1 MKEPETKNISRTVGH
16 SGGDALFTA
25 REPCSNIEYGQEYH
39 IWTDIPSLADVM
51 NNYLQNRRLSVFN
64 REYNLPECDSLTRMQ
79 ADGWMI
85 HSRIRLPP
93 NDPERDYDLYEEKY
107 PALLLLRLETNGK
120 WRADEGCP
128 WRLPSYDELLWGFY
142 GYMNQA
148 KTTKLCGLVVNM
160 SLPLTGPQDVLRGPL
175 YGFAADCKAKI
186 VELTDGTAAV
196 QRFADTMQNL

>member
-1 MKEPETKNISRTVGH
+1 MLEPYEWKRSRTVLRRG
-16 SGGDALFTA
+16 SG
-25 REPCSNIEYGQEYH
+25 SN
-39 IWTDIPSLADVM
+39 PADLV
-51 NNYLQNRRLSVFN
+51 
-64 REYNLPECDSLTRMQ
+64 
-79 ADGWMI
+79 
-85 HSRIRLPP
+85 
-93 NDPERDYDLYEEKY
+93 DYDLYEEKH
-107 PALLLLRLETNGK
+107 PALLLLRLGTNGK

-186 VELTDGTAAV
+186 LELTDGTAAV